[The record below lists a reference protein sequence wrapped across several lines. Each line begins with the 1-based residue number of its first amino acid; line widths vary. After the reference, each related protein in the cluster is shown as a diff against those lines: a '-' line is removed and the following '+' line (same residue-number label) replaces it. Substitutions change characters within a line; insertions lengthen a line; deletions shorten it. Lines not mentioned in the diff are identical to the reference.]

1 MASGRSGEVPVSS
14 DEEEELFAGFTVE
27 EIGQIRQDRQR
38 RRDQELLRDNDE
50 EIEAFLDREPQETD
64 NNSDVEVFA
73 DSDGDVEDSSESTDE
88 ETADE
93 HEEVP
98 PNPIQWSNTAQEITV
113 EECSVPHGLTR
124 DLGND
129 ASAKDFFNL
138 FIGDAYLD
146 EIVRHTITYARTK
159 GDETFFHQSS
169 GNFSISW
176 AEHFDW
182 NS

>member
-27 EIGQIRQDRQR
+27 EIGQIWQDRQR

-73 DSDGDVEDSSESTDE
+73 DSDGDMEDSSESTDE

-93 HEEVP
+93 REEVP
-98 PNPIQWSNTAQEITV
+98 PNPIQ
-113 EECSVPHGLTR
+113 
-124 DLGND
+124 
-129 ASAKDFFNL
+129 
-138 FIGDAYLD
+138 
-146 EIVRHTITYARTK
+146 
-159 GDETFFHQSS
+159 
-169 GNFSISW
+169 
-176 AEHFDW
+176 
-182 NS
+182 